1 MKRTLAA
8 ISIVALAAVGVLA
21 FQSAKPPA
29 DQVARFTPEGRLI
42 RPKGW
47 ETWVMVGASTGLSY
61 AKPATPAVAGASPGM
76 FHNVYL
82 QPWAYR
88 YVMEHGAFPEGAM
101 LVLSFF
107 ESSRKSNPA
116 RAGFY
121 EGERIP
127 GMEVHLKKA
136 DVDSTGWDSTASAIR
151 PRAAPSSPAPSL
163 ATRVTRPKRRST
175 TPLSNSIR
183 SSGLGSSRNP
193 TVSCAARREWRGAG
207 GGRLSPPPPPPQP
220 PSLSPAPRSPA
231 AAPGSVPPCAPPP
244 AVSDSSRPSSPRP

>member
-8 ISIVALAAVGVLA
+8 ISIVALAALGVLA

-88 YVMEHGAFPEGAM
+88 YVMKHGAFPEGAM

-136 DVDSTGWDSTASAIR
+136 DVDSTGWGFYGFGDTASSGAKQ
-151 PRAAPSSPAPSL
+151 PGSL
-163 ATRVTRPKRRST
+163 ACYSCHKTEAAFDNAFVQFYPFLRVRLLAKPDSQLRS
-175 TPLSNSIR
+175 
-183 SSGLGSSRNP
+183 
-193 TVSCAARREWRGAG
+193 
-207 GGRLSPPPPPPQP
+207 
-220 PSLSPAPRSPA
+220 AP
-231 AAPGSVPPCAPPP
+231 
-244 AVSDSSRPSSPRP
+244 

>member
-136 DVDSTGWDSTASAIR
+136 DVDSTGWGFYGFGDTASSGAKQ
-151 PRAAPSSPAPSL
+151 PGSL
-163 ATRVTRPKRRST
+163 ACYSCHKTEAAFDNAFVQFYPFLRARLLAKPDSQLRS
-175 TPLSNSIR
+175 
-183 SSGLGSSRNP
+183 
-193 TVSCAARREWRGAG
+193 
-207 GGRLSPPPPPPQP
+207 
-220 PSLSPAPRSPA
+220 AP
-231 AAPGSVPPCAPPP
+231 
-244 AVSDSSRPSSPRP
+244 

>member
-136 DVDSTGWDSTASAIR
+136 DVDSTGWGFYGFGDTASSGAKQ
-151 PRAAPSSPAPSL
+151 PGSL
-163 ATRVTRPKRRST
+163 ACY
-175 TPLSNSIR
+175 
-183 SSGLGSSRNP
+183 
-193 TVSCAARREWRGAG
+193 SCHKTEAAFDNAF
-207 GGRLSPPPPPPQP
+207 
-220 PSLSPAPRSPA
+220 
-231 AAPGSVPPCAPPP
+231 V
-244 AVSDSSRPSSPRP
+244 

>member
-8 ISIVALAAVGVLA
+8 ISIVALAALGVLA

-136 DVDSTGWDSTASAIR
+136 DVDSTGWGFYGFGDTASSGAKQ
-151 PRAAPSSPAPSL
+151 PGSL
-163 ATRVTRPKRRST
+163 ACYSCHKTEAAFDNAFVQFYPFLRARLLAKPDSQLRS
-175 TPLSNSIR
+175 
-183 SSGLGSSRNP
+183 
-193 TVSCAARREWRGAG
+193 
-207 GGRLSPPPPPPQP
+207 
-220 PSLSPAPRSPA
+220 AP
-231 AAPGSVPPCAPPP
+231 
-244 AVSDSSRPSSPRP
+244 

>member
-21 FQSAKPPA
+21 FQSPKPPA

-136 DVDSTGWDSTASAIR
+136 DVDSTGWGFYGFGDTASSGAKQ
-151 PRAAPSSPAPSL
+151 PGSL
-163 ATRVTRPKRRST
+163 ACYSCHKTEAAFDNAFVQFYPFLRARLLAKPDSQLRS
-175 TPLSNSIR
+175 
-183 SSGLGSSRNP
+183 
-193 TVSCAARREWRGAG
+193 
-207 GGRLSPPPPPPQP
+207 
-220 PSLSPAPRSPA
+220 AP
-231 AAPGSVPPCAPPP
+231 
-244 AVSDSSRPSSPRP
+244 